1 MEILLA
7 LLLAS
12 IVATNLMI
20 WDTMKNH
27 SIGSKVKE
35 FKDFQEAKKKSNYIK
50 ELNSIMSYSV
60 DKAYKKEG

>member
-27 SIGSKVKE
+27 SIVSKVKE
-35 FKDFQEAKKKSNYIK
+35 FEDFQEKKSNYI
-50 ELNSIMSYSV
+50 
-60 DKAYKKEG
+60 

>member
-1 MEILLA
+1 MEMLLA

-35 FKDFQEAKKKSNYIK
+35 FKDFQEEKSNYIK